1 METQVSNLD
10 NAKQEAR
17 HQENEPA
24 MEQRDEEETWA
35 IRFHYRHSL
44 ILKGGIATIPRLVRE
59 HLAMGIEISLFKMVA
74 EGS

>member
-24 MEQRDEEETWA
+24 MEQRDEEET
-35 IRFHYRHSL
+35 
-44 ILKGGIATIPRLVRE
+44 
-59 HLAMGIEISLFKMVA
+59 
-74 EGS
+74 